1 MNNAGAENEDDKLR
15 CGVLTLVACGIGKSV
30 TKAVS
35 QLLERLPKEKKAT
48 MQRWPTGLERPWSN

>member
-1 MNNAGAENEDDKLR
+1 MNKVGAENEDDNLR
-15 CGVLTLVACGIGKSV
+15 CGVLTLVACGIGMSV

-35 QLLERLPKEKKAT
+35 QLLERLPKEKKVT